1 MGQPVLD
8 ASGLMGQVVEV
19 LPYAARVLLLTD
31 VTHSIPV
38 GQPQRPARHCG
49 GNRQPDYLELRH
61 VAETADIKAGDLLVS
76 SGLGQRFPSG
86 YPVAQVTEV
95 VHGSGQPF
103 AIVRAV
109 PTAMLNRSRYLM
121 LVFSDSRTPEER
133 AAAAA
138 EAQADADRKLPPKGP
153 RRARRTASPAALP
166 KAQPAAGAAP
176 AAPARRRDNDQW
188 ASEQRLGHLVQSDAR
203 TVAQRRADARQC
215 GNRPA
220 VVAGPAIAFWSLT
233 LPHRGGLGA
242 TFCFGLAQDVL
253 AGTLFGQSALPL
265 ILIAF
270 LVLSLQQRLRM
281 FPCGSRAWCCWSC
294 LASRSW
300 SSSGSTR

>member
-1 MGQPVLD
+1 MG
-8 ASGLMGQVVEV
+8 
-19 LPYAARVLLLTD
+19 T
-31 VTHSIPV
+31 
-38 GQPQRPARHCG
+38 
-49 GNRQPDYLELRH
+49 GNPDYLELRH

-153 RRARRTASPAALP
+153 RRARRLASPAALP
-166 KAQPAAGAAP
+166 KAHNRPPVPRRRHQPV
-176 AAPARRRDNDQW
+176 RRDNDQW

-220 VVAGPAIAFWSLT
+220 VVAGPVIAFWSLT

-242 TFCFGLAQDVL
+242 AFCFGLAQDVL